1 MSLILRYFDESFGF
15 NEWKEMTNP
24 DVYRIDIKD
33 NQINVTRLWDPM
45 TFNNI

>member
-15 NEWKEMTNP
+15 TEWENLTNP

-33 NQINVTRLWDPM
+33 NQINVTRLWEPLAH
-45 TFNNI
+45 NNI